1 MYVFKVLLPNVN
13 KPRTFKALTESPF
26 SVPDCKKQVG
36 RKYSWR
42 ENWEHTQDVNTTR
55 HKQSELRECIAVLQK
70 NALRKHIIG
79 KEKALWEKRRLKQGI
94 R

>member
-26 SVPDCKKQVG
+26 SVPD
-36 RKYSWR
+36 
-42 ENWEHTQDVNTTR
+42 WEHTQDVNTTR

-79 KEKALWEKRRLKQGI
+79 K
-94 R
+94 